1 MRFTSLLVIAAGLI
15 LPTIA
20 QAEPGPGRGACLHD
34 VKTLC
39 AGVQPGGGRI
49 RDCIREHRAQLS
61 QECKMAIAER
71 MSQRGQGRPGH
82 GLDSPKSGAPSRQ

>member
-1 MRFTSLLVIAAGLI
+1 MRFTHLVIVV
-15 LPTIA
+15 TIGMIPSLT
-20 QAEPGPGRGACLHD
+20 QAEPGSRRGACLQD

-61 QECKMAIAER
+61 QDCKMAIADR
-71 MSQRGQGRPGH
+71 MMARRQNRQAPNRGQD
-82 GLDSPKSGAPSRQ
+82 LQKQDAD